1 LLAGAGSGCAGV
13 GLGRTG
19 KLMPVPAV
27 EGVWEGFFQDK
38 IDEGSGAGSNDVR
51 MERQAWRLRQEGESI
66 TGFYVVELTMI
77 SGDGR
82 PYLCSQ
88 EPRFSTLLRFE
99 VRGHAQSDGVE
110 LEEVGDVLAKGPC
123 RPVFRSPARFKADIR
138 GDMLTLADGGHRFTL
153 YRRQNKEQQTATK
166 QLLAFERPD
175 SSWRGEP
182 AFPTFPRMGSAS
194 EPPAEVDGVWLWEFR
209 GRLPTGDEKQERE
222 EWHLE
227 QQGTRVT
234 GYYDRTVRQVS
245 TDGHPYRCSST
256 LDFAV
261 TTRYHLSGEIQGSKL
276 VLYERSFEIVEG
288 SPCDSGQRR
297 LDAYQGEAALGEIRL
312 MWGVGAQV
320 LRRAR
325 PNLPTQRF

>member
-1 LLAGAGSGCAGV
+1 
-13 GLGRTG
+13 
-19 KLMPVPAV
+19 
-27 EGVWEGFFQDK
+27 
-38 IDEGSGAGSNDVR
+38 
-51 MERQAWRLRQEGESI
+51 
-66 TGFYVVELTMI
+66 VVELTMI

-99 VRGHAQSDGVE
+99 VRGRANSSGVD

-123 RPVFRSPARFKADIR
+123 RPVFRSPSRFRAEVR
-138 GDMLTLADGGHRFTL
+138 GDVLTLADGGHRLTL
-153 YRRQNKEQQTATK
+153 YRRPSHDQQSATK

-182 AFPTFPRMGSAS
+182 AFPTFTRREG
-194 EPPAEVDGVWLWEFR
+194 PPGEGTPADIQGVWVWEHR
-209 GRLPTGDEKQERE
+209 GRLASGDEKQERE

-227 QQGTRVT
+227 QEGTRVN

-245 TDGHPYRCSST
+245 TDGHAYRCSNT
-256 LDFAV
+256 LDFRV
-261 TTRYHLSGEIQGSKL
+261 ITRFHVSGEVQGDRV
-276 VLYERSFEIVEG
+276 VLYERSFEIIEG

-312 MWGVGAQV
+312 IWGVGAQV
-320 LRRAR
+320 LKRAR
-325 PNLPTQRF
+325 PHLPTQRF